1 LNQDKSGLILE
12 QSAGYDIK
20 LTGNSDSTAGLSVQG
35 LTFDATNRTAVQTS
49 GGYQIAGAAV
59 GFASGTSGTVT
70 VGGQVTFESGRSFSV
85 TSSATNV
92 VSSAAADAA
101 SGMSKLNSVA
111 DVNISTQ
118 IGANDAI
125 SVIDNALAF
134 VDDMRAEFGAVQN
147 RFASTINNLQT
158 TAENISDARSRIQ
171 DADFAQETGNLS
183 RASILQQAGTAM
195 LAQANQ
201 SKQGVLQLLG

>member
-1 LNQDKSGLILE
+1 
-12 QSAGYDIK
+12 
-20 LTGNSDSTAGLSVQG
+20 
-35 LTFDATNRTAVQTS
+35 
-49 GGYQIAGAAV
+49 
-59 GFASGTSGTVT
+59 
-70 VGGQVTFESGRSFSV
+70 VTFESGRSFSV
-85 TSSATNV
+85 SASGTNVLGSATGT
-92 VSSAAADAA
+92 SAAA
-101 SGMSKLNSVA
+101 SGIGTSKLNTVA
-111 DVNISTQ
+111 DVNISSQ

-134 VDDMRAEFGAVQN
+134 VDDLRAEFGALQN

-183 RASILQQAGTAM
+183 RAQILQQAGTAM

-201 SKQGVLQLLG
+201 SQQSVLQLLG